1 MSLSGI
7 GIALLAL
14 SNCFIKN
21 QSEVILLLFSL
32 KLNSI
37 PFTSVPPVETEIEI
51 LAFKLKSEFVKNK
64 VGCCGS
70 GTILFELHTDF
81 SLLSYTNL

>member
-21 QSEVILLLFSL
+21 QSDVMLLLFSL

-37 PFTSVPPVETEIEI
+37 AFTSVPPVDTEIEI
-51 LAFKLKSEFVKNK
+51 LAFKLKSGYSDCGFFAGKTMKFRELLKKLIIKNK
-64 VGCCGS
+64 
-70 GTILFELHTDF
+70 ID
-81 SLLSYTNL
+81 Y